1 MKYAELK
8 DRQQKEFNTF
18 PIGFAFSKE
27 QFTEEMERLGVTD
40 KNDLLGIGGGGFI
53 RAADKNAY
61 IEMCARFTDE
71 VNEEIS
77 ADPTGA
83 GFVADMFETELSNHE
98 YIITGDLSETLDAC
112 GLTEKEVMETPKL
125 KNGLEIALKN
135 YRKNVI
141 L

>member
-1 MKYAELK
+1 
-8 DRQQKEFNTF
+8 
-18 PIGFAFSKE
+18 
-27 QFTEEMERLGVTD
+27 
-40 KNDLLGIGGGGFI
+40 
-53 RAADKNAY
+53 
-61 IEMCARFTDE
+61 MCARVTDE